1 MEAKF
6 KLFDKV
12 IVSGMATGYGDIEA
26 VIIEVS
32 FDELSKQFFY
42 NNRADQGR
50 FYVAEKFVIEP
61 NQEQER
67 PRGYRR

>member
-12 IVSGMATGYGDIEA
+12 IVSGTATGYGNLEA

-42 NNRADQGR
+42 NTRTDQGR
-50 FYVAEKFVIEP
+50 FYVAEKFLKII
-61 NQEQER
+61 
-67 PRGYRR
+67 